1 MTLRSVPL
9 SPRFVVCDDAGRSAR
24 RVRMLAGTSDW
35 RRNALDVVGATAVLI
50 AGTRPWST
58 ATGWRW
64 PDVDLAEIER
74 RLHETLTDIRVDAA
88 VMPRQTDRRRLSLLC
103 SQPGPERTVVV
114 KLATVGDGLEREAL
128 ALSLLTDRPLPAIAT
143 PKVIAAGLLA
153 DDITF
158 LATDALGLDRQ
169 RPALGEPLHSFERDL
184 ADRLASLPRPTDA
197 ADDAIPVHGDLAPW
211 NLRRTSRGLALFDW
225 EAAGWGVPG
234 SDLAYYRR
242 SCAESPGL
250 VDQGTTAVT
259 VGVFHDELPARS
271 NACTA
276 M

>member
-9 SPRFVVCDDAGRSAR
+9 SPRVVVRDDAGRPAR

-35 RRNALDVVGATAVLI
+35 RRNALDVVGAAAVLI

-64 PDVDLAEIER
+64 PELDLAEIEH
-74 RLHETLTDIRVDAA
+74 RLRETLPGVRVDAA
-88 VMPRQTDRRRLSLLC
+88 VMPRQTDRERLSLLC
-103 SQPGPERTVVV
+103 SQPRPERTVVV

-143 PKVIAAGLLA
+143 PAVIASGLLV
-153 DDITF
+153 DGITF

-169 RPALGEPLHSFERDL
+169 RPALGEPLHSFERDV
-184 ADRLASLPRPTDA
+184 ADRLASLPRPTDT
-197 ADDAIPVHGDLAPW
+197 ADDAVPVHGDLAPW

-225 EAAGWGVPG
+225 EAAGWAAPG
-234 SDLAYYRR
+234 SDLAYYRQ
-242 SCAESPGL
+242 SCAELSGWSIR
-250 VDQGTTAVT
+250 
-259 VGVFHDELPARS
+259 ARPR
-271 NACTA
+271 
-276 M
+276 